1 MITVARRAGFYALTA
16 VIAITLDFFI
26 PRLMPGNAL
35 SSVLARLQGTDVTPA
50 MIKGL
55 EQEYGLTTGSS
66 AWSQY
71 LHYWDSL
78 LHGNLGISTSEFPA
92 KVSTVIATG
101 LWWTV
106 GMVGVAT
113 MISFVLGTL
122 LGVLVAWRRGSW
134 LDNLLPA
141 LTFFQAAPYFF
152 IAILLSA
159 WLASDL
165 HWLPAVGAYD
175 QVAVTP
181 GLNWA
186 FISNVLDHAVLPALT
201 IVLASSA
208 GWVFSMR
215 NVMITTM
222 DEDYV
227 LVAQAKGLPKR
238 RVVGYAA
245 RNAILPSVAG
255 FSLAIGF
262 IVSGA
267 LLTEIVFSYPG
278 IGYILEQAVENRDFP
293 LLQGVFLIITFAVLS
308 ANLIADLV
316 YVLLDPRVRQEG

>member
-1 MITVARRAGFYALTA
+1 MITLARRTGFYILTA
-16 VIAITLDFFI
+16 FIAITLDFFI
-26 PRLMPGNAL
+26 PRFMPGNAL

-55 EQEYGLTTGSS
+55 EQEYGLSTGSS

-71 LHYWDSL
+71 LHYWDNL

-92 KVSTVIATG
+92 KVTTVIATG

-113 MISFVLGTL
+113 MISFALGTL

-159 WLASDL
+159 WLANDL

-201 IVLASSA
+201 IVLASAA
-208 GWVFSMR
+208 GWVVGMR
-215 NVMITTM
+215 NVMVTTM

-238 RVVGYAA
+238 RVVAYAA

-278 IGYILEQAVENRDFP
+278 LGYILEQAVENRDFP

-308 ANLIADLV
+308 ANLIADFA
-316 YVLLDPRVRQEG
+316 YVLLDPRIRQEG

>member
-1 MITVARRAGFYALTA
+1 MLTLARRIGFYIVTGI
-16 VIAITLDFFI
+16 VAITLDFFI

-35 SSVLARLQGTDVTPA
+35 TSVLARLQGSQVTPA

-55 EQEYGLTTGSS
+55 EQEYGLAGNSS

-71 LHYWDSL
+71 VQYWDNL
-78 LHGNLGISTSEFPA
+78 LHGNMGISTSQFPA
-92 KVSTVIATG
+92 KVTTVIATG
-101 LWWTV
+101 LWWTI

-122 LGVLVAWRRGSW
+122 LGILVAWRRGSW
-134 LDNLLPA
+134 LDNLMPA

-152 IAILLSA
+152 IAILLVA
-159 WLASDL
+159 LFASQL
-165 HWLPAVGAYD
+165 HWLPAIGAYD
-175 QVAVTP
+175 QIAVSP

-201 IVLASSA
+201 IVLASAA
-208 GWVFSMR
+208 GWVVGMR
-215 NVMITTM
+215 NVMVTTM

-238 RVVGYAA
+238 RVIAYAA

-262 IVSGA
+262 VVSGA

-278 IGYILEQAVENRDFP
+278 IGFILQQAVENRDFP
-293 LLQGVFLIITFAVLS
+293 LLQGVFLIITFAVLT
-308 ANLIADLV
+308 ANLIADFV

>member
-1 MITVARRAGFYALTA
+1 MRTLARRIGFYIVTGI
-16 VIAITLDFFI
+16 VAITLDFFI

-35 SSVLARLQGTDVTPA
+35 TSVLARLQSSQVTPA

-55 EQEYGLTTGSS
+55 EQEYGLAGNSS

-71 LHYWDSL
+71 WHYWDNL
-78 LHGNLGISTSEFPA
+78 LHGNMGISTSQFPA
-92 KVSTVIATG
+92 KVTTVIATG
-101 LWWTV
+101 LWWTI

-113 MISFVLGTL
+113 MISFALGTL
-122 LGVLVAWRRGSW
+122 LGVLIAWRRGSW
-134 LDNLLPA
+134 MDNLLPA

-159 WLASDL
+159 WLANGL
-165 HWLPAVGAYD
+165 HWLPAIGAYD
-175 QVAVTP
+175 QIATSP
-181 GLNWA
+181 GFSWA
-186 FISNVLDHAVLPALT
+186 FISSVLDHAVLPALT
-201 IVLASSA
+201 IVLASAA
-208 GWVFSMR
+208 GWVVGMR
-215 NVMITTM
+215 NVMVTTM

-238 RVVGYAA
+238 RVVAYAA
-245 RNAILPSVAG
+245 RNAVLPSVAG

-262 IVSGA
+262 VVSGA

-278 IGYILEQAVENRDFP
+278 IGFILQQAVENRDFP

-308 ANLIADLV
+308 ANLIADFV

>member
-1 MITVARRAGFYALTA
+1 MITLARRTGFYILTA
-16 VIAITLDFFI
+16 IIAITLDFFI

-55 EQEYGLTTGSS
+55 EQEYGLASGSS

-71 LHYWDSL
+71 LHYWDNL

-101 LWWTV
+101 LWWTI

-113 MISFVLGTL
+113 LISFVLGTL

-175 QVAVTP
+175 QVAVSP

-201 IVLASSA
+201 IVLASAA

-238 RVVGYAA
+238 RVIAYAA

-262 IVSGA
+262 VVSGA

-293 LLQGVFLIITFAVLS
+293 LLQGVFLVITFAVLS
-308 ANLIADLV
+308 ANLIADFV

>member
-1 MITVARRAGFYALTA
+1 MITLARRAGFYALTA